1 MEHNYFKLIF
11 YSSTCALI
19 KFFSLCWMSGINIVP
34 VYIVVE
40 MVSEDSCAR
49 KHTPPL
55 TLMLLS
61 EVQQITEKLDEFHK
75 LSNQSRHLEESLN
88 ETQKTGYA
96 CCGNSC
102 N

>member
-1 MEHNYFKLIF
+1 
-11 YSSTCALI
+11 
-19 KFFSLCWMSGINIVP
+19 MSGINIVP

-40 MVSEDSCAR
+40 MVSENSRAR

-88 ETQKTGYA
+88 QTQKKLGMRA
-96 CCGNSC
+96 KI
-102 N
+102 